1 MPVYVYET
9 VPADSG
15 EAPRR
20 FEVRQSMRDAALT
33 HDPET
38 GVPVRRVIQGGYLNT
53 QRWTKSPGSP
63 RPPAASGGGGTCCG
77 ISGCGPH

>member
-9 VPADSG
+9 IPTGAA
-15 EAPRR
+15 ERPRR
-20 FEVRQSMRDAALT
+20 FEVKQSMKDAALT

-38 GVPVRRVIQGGYLNT
+38 GHPVRRVIQGGYLNT

-63 RPPAASGGGGTCCG
+63 KPAASSGSGSCCG
-77 ISGCGPH
+77 VSGCGPH

>member
-1 MPVYVYET
+1 MPLYVYET
-9 VPADSG
+9 LPAAPD

-20 FEVRQSMRDAALT
+20 FEVKQSMRDAALT

-38 GVPVRRVIQGGYLNT
+38 GRPVRRVIQGGYLNT

-63 RPPAASGGGGTCCG
+63 KPAASSGGGPCCG
-77 ISGCGPH
+77 IAGCGRH